1 MNLISSTPSRHC
13 VVPVL
18 LTARIEI
25 NYSNPKCNQVD
36 MLRSMGMCV
45 HIASIHSENLSE
57 NWSFHYIRDQSG
69 KQKTPTQVESCCK
82 GAFW

>member
-1 MNLISSTPSRHC
+1 MNLISSMPSRHY

-18 LTARIEI
+18 PTARIEI

-36 MLRSMGMCV
+36 MLRSIGMCV

-57 NWSFHYIRDQSG
+57 NGSFHYIRDQRG
-69 KQKTPTQVESCCK
+69 KQKTPTQVESRWT
-82 GAFW
+82 GAVW